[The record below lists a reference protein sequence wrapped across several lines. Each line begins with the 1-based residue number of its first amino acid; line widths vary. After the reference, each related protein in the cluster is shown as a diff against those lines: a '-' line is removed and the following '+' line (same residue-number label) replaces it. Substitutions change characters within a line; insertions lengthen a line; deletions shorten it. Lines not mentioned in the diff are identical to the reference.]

1 MAEMRFYQGFWP
13 DLTSHR
19 ITAAGQDQKN
29 DSNWR
34 IMVIQNSRLPIIM
47 TLSVRLSPHL
57 RQQLD
62 SYCKTR
68 RVSKT
73 RLIHDLLT
81 DHLSS
86 ATAGGKTAYELAHE
100 YGVIGSFSSG
110 KGDLAENRKQYLA
123 EKLRAKHSR

>member
-1 MAEMRFYQGFWP
+1 M
-13 DLTSHR
+13 S
-19 ITAAGQDQKN
+19 
-29 DSNWR
+29 
-34 IMVIQNSRLPIIM
+34 
-47 TLSVRLSPHL
+47 LSVRLPPHL

-73 RLIHDLLT
+73 RLINDLLT

-86 ATAGGKTAYELAHE
+86 SGKNGKTPYELARE
-100 YGVIGSFSSG
+100 FGVVGSFASG
-110 KGDLAENRKQYLA
+110 KDDLAQNRKRYLA

>member
-1 MAEMRFYQGFWP
+1 
-13 DLTSHR
+13 
-19 ITAAGQDQKN
+19 
-29 DSNWR
+29 
-34 IMVIQNSRLPIIM
+34 M
-47 TLSVRLSPHL
+47 TLTVRLSPHL

-68 RVSKT
+68 RFTKT
-73 RLIHDLLT
+73 HVITELLS

-86 ATAGGKTAYELAHE
+86 SKTGKTPYQLARE
-100 YGVIGSFSSG
+100 FGVIGSFSSG